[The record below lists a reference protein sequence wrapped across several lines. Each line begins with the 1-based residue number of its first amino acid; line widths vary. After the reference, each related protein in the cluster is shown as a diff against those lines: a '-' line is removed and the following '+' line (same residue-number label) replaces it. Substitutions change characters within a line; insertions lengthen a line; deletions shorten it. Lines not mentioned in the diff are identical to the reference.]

1 MDAAC
6 GKSYRATP
14 AWSGSMPAHHR
25 ETTSEAAAP
34 TSAHA
39 RWASQMIEAHRGKV
53 LAAVLLV
60 AAGVRGAVLV
70 GLRDTAYWDFLLW
83 DERTYDTW
91 ARHLVRGESHYV
103 HGLSPLPAYLVAGVY
118 RVFGA
123 DPLHFRI
130 VNVLLGV
137 GLCAVVFAIGRRIGG
152 VGVGLGAALV
162 CALYKPFVLFSVTLL
177 KEPFGLLL
185 FALVVLLSL
194 QELERHHAGRAFL
207 LGAVA
212 GALTNVRQNAVVV
225 LLVVAA
231 AIVVRVA
238 RAAPLGRAA
247 LAALL
252 LCAGF
257 GVATAPFVLANHRG
271 AGSASPAPLGG
282 FDLYRG
288 NSIDGPTPYYNP
300 VPFSSPNPDTQGIE
314 FTIEASRRE
323 GRRLT
328 LAEASSYWTRE
339 VVREAARR
347 PVAFGRKLL
356 HKLLASLNSWEEAD
370 NHSLEFMGSFVPAL
384 RLAPFGLW
392 LVMPLGLA
400 GLVLLARRD
409 RGCAVLLAMV
419 LAYGATMVLVFPNM
433 RIRAPL
439 LVILIPSM
447 VAGLAQ
453 VRAWRA
459 RGRRTVVAFAGLSL
473 ALLAIELV
481 PVPGTRDLTAHY
493 NTHAIA
499 LATRGRTEEALRFW
513 ETSSAMRGTYSAY
526 ADLALAGQ
534 AWMRGD
540 LAAAERWLD
549 RIPDS
554 SFAAADKY
562 HQRGLVLVAEGERE
576 AALAALE
583 RALSVRP
590 GSVETL
596 QEAIDLYQALDPVR
610 AGVLRQRLAEVNER
624 LGAQR

>member
-1 MDAAC
+1 M
-6 GKSYRATP
+6 SSPRLEP
-14 AWSGSMPAHHR
+14 
-25 ETTSEAAAP
+25 TSKPAAP
-34 TSAHA
+34 IAAPA
-39 RWASQMIEAHRGKV
+39 REPLLEAHWGKL

-60 AAGVRGAVLV
+60 AALVRGAVLV
-70 GLRDTAYWDFLLW
+70 GLRDTVYWDFLLW

-91 ARHLVRGESHYV
+91 ARHLVHGERHYI
-103 HGLSPLPAYLVAGVY
+103 HSLSPLPAYLVAGIY

-123 DPLHFRI
+123 EPLHFRI

-137 GLCAVVFAIGRRIGG
+137 GLCAVLFAIGRRIGG

-162 CALYKPFVLFSVTLL
+162 CALYRPFVLFSVTLL

-194 QELERHHAGRAFL
+194 QELERHHAGRALL
-207 LGAVA
+207 LGGVA
-212 GALTNVRQNAVVV
+212 GLLTNVRQNAVVV
-225 LLVVAA
+225 LLVVAVA
-231 AIVVRVA
+231 LVVRLAQVT
-238 RAAPLGRAA
+238 RAAPLRRAA

-257 GVATAPFVLANHRG
+257 GVATAPFVIANHRG
-271 AGSASPAPLGG
+271 TGSASPAPLAG

-288 NSIDGPTPYYNP
+288 NYVDGPTPYYNP

-339 VVREAARR
+339 VAREAAQR
-347 PVAFGRKLL
+347 PAAFGRKVS
-356 HKLLASLNSWEEAD
+356 HKLLASLNAWEEAD
-370 NHSLEFMGSFVPAL
+370 NHSLEFMSAFVPAL
-384 RLAPFGLW
+384 RLSPFGFW

-400 GLVLLARRD
+400 SLVLLARRD
-409 RGCAVLLAMV
+409 RRSGVLLAMV
-419 LAYGATMVLVFPNM
+419 LVYGATMVLVFPNM

-439 LVILIPSM
+439 LVILIPYA

-459 RGRRTVVAFAGLSL
+459 DGRRTAGAFAGLSL
-473 ALLAIELV
+473 ALLAVELV

-499 LATRGRTEEALRFW
+499 LATRDRTEEALRFW

-540 LAAAERWLD
+540 LAAAERWLE
-549 RIPDS
+549 RIPDA
-554 SFAAADKY
+554 SFAVADKY
-562 HQRGLVLVAEGERE
+562 HQFGLVLAAEGKRE

-583 RALSVRP
+583 RSLSLRP
-590 GSVETL
+590 WSVETL
-596 QEAIDLYQALDPVR
+596 QQAAELDEALYPVR
-610 AGVLRQRLAEVNER
+610 ASAHRERLAEVLRQYEEFGVPPR
-624 LGAQR
+624 L